1 MYVTNITIPDATEAI
16 FGTTT
21 FFQFDKILAG
31 SCMAVA
37 CIVIF
42 IHLFSHANR
51 LSNPSEQVKYIL
63 LLFRIIGL

>member
-1 MYVTNITIPDATEAI
+1 MIADATEAV
-16 FGTTT
+16 FGSIT
-21 FFQFDKILAG
+21 FFQFDKILSG
-31 SCMAVA
+31 SCVAVA

-63 LLFRIIGL
+63 LFSCLVGL